1 MFKQNKKQPPV
12 LDPQKVQW
20 DPGLNLA
27 TPATRQPGC
36 RQTRSKAATLAD
48 IRKVTKRPF
57 YTPPSW
63 QAGVDAAETWTVL
76 RVGKNVFALSQ
87 YWQKY

>member
-1 MFKQNKKQPPV
+1 MHPRYSGIQ
-12 LDPQKVQW
+12 
-20 DPGLNLA
+20 GLNLA

-63 QAGVDAAETWTVL
+63 QAGLDAAETWTVL
-76 RVGKNVFALSQ
+76 RVSNCSNPTAPDTSHSYPRGTK
-87 YWQKY
+87 KC